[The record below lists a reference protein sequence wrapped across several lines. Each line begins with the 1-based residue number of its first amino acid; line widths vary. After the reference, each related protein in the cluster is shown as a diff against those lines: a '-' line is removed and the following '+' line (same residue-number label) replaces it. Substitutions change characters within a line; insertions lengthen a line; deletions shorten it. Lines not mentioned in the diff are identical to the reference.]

1 MTFSQNGD
9 TLYINYLS
17 QSPFAFNEKEELKGI
32 EIEVINEYVFWLKSK
47 KKMNI
52 NLKHRS
58 FNSFNDLMEATK
70 KGRNNS
76 LGLASAQ
83 VTPERIKEV
92 DFTCPYLKKVAFCI
106 TNGHAPDIKIES
118 KDEIMRA
125 LGSMEALTINN
136 STLNKYVMEL
146 KKKYLPELKI
156 SYHSDEKKILDE
168 ISKNVLF
175 FGYVDAVAFYTYLKT
190 NPSKF
195 IKMQKLLNQ
204 NKEEIAF
211 MVPKGSTHKQLFTEF
226 FTGPNGFKNSQ
237 NYRFILE
244 KYLGAY
250 MTSILAIN

>member
-1 MTFSQNGD
+1 
-9 TLYINYLS
+9 
-17 QSPFAFNEKEELKGI
+17 
-32 EIEVINEYVFWLKSK
+32 
-47 KKMNI
+47 MNI
-52 NLKHRS
+52 NIKYKPY
-58 FNSFNDLMEATK
+58 NSLSDLMEAIK
-70 KGRNNS
+70 KAGNNN
-76 LGLASAQ
+76 LGLGSVQ
-83 VTPERIKEV
+83 VTPERAKDV
-92 DFTCPYLKKVAFCI
+92 DFTCPYLKKVAFCV

-136 STLNKYVMEL
+136 TTLNKYAMDL

-175 FGYVDAVAFYTYLKT
+175 FGFVDAVGFYTYLKN

-195 IKMQKLLNQ
+195 IKMQKVLNQ

-211 MVPKGSTHKQLFTEF
+211 IIPKGSTHKQLFNEF
-226 FTGPNGFKNSQ
+226 FNGPGGFKSSQ

-244 KYLGAY
+244 KYLGTY
-250 MTSILAIN
+250 MTSILAVN